1 MTELDENQGRTAL
14 RLPGCAAARDPVRA
28 AWDELLPDAHRRY
41 QETLTDRLEPQ
52 RGYLTATEYAIYH
65 GGKRLR
71 PLLLLLSAHLV
82 LGPRP
87 APQKVVDGA
96 VALEMLH
103 VATLIHDDVVD
114 DSLLRRG
121 MASVNA
127 ARGAETAIIVG
138 DMQFVQAVRG
148 FIDVIDHERDMDL
161 VKMVLDT
168 AFRVC
173 CGELDELQVDP
184 SWDTG
189 LLLARYWE
197 TIDRKTAV
205 LFGLACEAGVVLA
218 GGRSADAR
226 RAGFFGRRV
235 GRAFQ
240 VMDDLLDLVQDE
252 EKSGKPRGMDLARC
266 RASLPII
273 YALDELGPDHAV
285 TRAFRGGEP
294 VGGEHAVNEVRRTRG
309 FARAYADARA
319 QALDALEYL
328 RPFRPGPHRAAL
340 ADLALHV
347 VDRAP

>member
-1 MTELDENQGRTAL
+1 MTALDEVPDRAAL
-14 RLPGCAAARDPVRA
+14 RLPGSDAAPDPVQA
-28 AWDELLPDAHRRY
+28 AWNNLLPDARRRY
-41 QETLTDRLEPQ
+41 QETLAARLEPQ
-52 RGYLTATEYAIYH
+52 RDYLTSTEYAIYH
-65 GGKRLR
+65 GGKKLR

-82 LGPRP
+82 LGSQS

-127 ARGAETAIIVG
+127 VRGAETAIIVG

-148 FIDVIDHERDMDL
+148 FIDVIDRERDMDL

-173 CGELDELQVDP
+173 CGELDELQVNP
-184 SWDTG
+184 SWDTDV
-189 LLLARYWE
+189 LLARYWE

-218 GGRSADAR
+218 GGRTADAR
-226 RAGFFGRRV
+226 RAGFFGRRI

-240 VMDDLLDLVQDE
+240 VMDDLFGLVQDA
-252 EKSGKPRGMDLARC
+252 EKSGKPRGMDLARR

-273 YALDELGPDHAV
+273 YALDELGPDHPV

-294 VGGEHAVNEVRRTRG
+294 VDGDRAANEVRHTRG

-328 RPFRPGPHRAAL
+328 RPFHPGPHRAAM